1 MKHFHQVHLV
11 PRLLKLL
18 HLSNVAHQDQQA
30 LFAVENKL
38 LGLDVVLLGVD
49 GILLNQSSGRA

>member
-1 MKHFHQVHLV
+1 MKHFHQVYLV

>member
-18 HLSNVAHQDQQA
+18 HLRNVAHQDQQA
-30 LFAVENKL
+30 LFAVVNEL

-49 GILLNQSSGRA
+49 GVLLNQSSVRA